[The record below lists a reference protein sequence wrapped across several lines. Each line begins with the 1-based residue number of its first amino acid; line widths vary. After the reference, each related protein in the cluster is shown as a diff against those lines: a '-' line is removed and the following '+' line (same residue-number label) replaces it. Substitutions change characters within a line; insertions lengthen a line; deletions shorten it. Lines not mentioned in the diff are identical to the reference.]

1 MKVDGANPIS
11 FTFRSE
17 LSSSNAETVYCL
29 TAWHEGLT
37 SITSVRHSVSG
48 IPRLSTGYLMKV
60 LGLLCTEHW
69 RVGTKLL
76 AFTVP
81 PLVAVILLATWAVY
95 ERSAASL
102 EQKLTARAESI
113 HAQIMADREYYAS
126 VVVPRILELGGTLA
140 SQYHDVR
147 GVLPLP
153 ATFVREASEIVA
165 TQHGGYAAQL
175 ISPWAINKNQGL
187 RDQFHR
193 DAFAALTMNPDEHFF
208 RINTV
213 EGRAVMRILM
223 ADRASA
229 QSCVG
234 CHNAHPES
242 PRHDFK
248 LHDVMGGLEVII
260 PVDQYLQESREDL
273 LLTVGGGLGLSLLLV
288 GIVATGTRRVV
299 ARPLSQLASR
309 MRSFADPDAG
319 PLSSSAVSGPPRD
332 EVGALTA
339 TYDQMQAVIVSQR
352 QELQAANTRLAE
364 QVTDLKAA
372 NHELEA
378 FSYSV
383 SHDLRAP
390 LRSMDGFSKILT
402 EEYAAGMPEAAR
414 HYLERV
420 RENAQKMDH
429 LVSALLALS
438 RLGRQAM
445 AVQTVEPR
453 QLVADVLGELT
464 GEQNGR
470 RVEITVGALP
480 SCVADGVLLKQ
491 VYMNLISNALKFT
504 RTREVAK
511 ITVGCRSEN
520 GLNTYFVQDNGVGFD
535 MQYVGKLF
543 GAFQRLHRAEEFA
556 GTGVGLA
563 TVKRII
569 LRHGGDVLAES
580 EVGKGTTMYFT
591 LTRRRAA

>member
-1 MKVDGANPIS
+1 MN
-11 FTFRSE
+11 
-17 LSSSNAETVYCL
+17 
-29 TAWHEGLT
+29 
-37 SITSVRHSVSG
+37 
-48 IPRLSTGYLMKV
+48 V
-60 LGLLCTEHW
+60 LGLLGTVHW
-69 RVGTKLL
+69 GVGTKLL
-76 AFTVP
+76 AITMP
-81 PLVAVILLATWAVY
+81 PVVVVILLATWAVY

-140 SQYHDVR
+140 AQYHDVR

-165 TQHGGYAAQL
+165 TQHGGYTAQL
-175 ISPWAINKNQGL
+175 ISPWAINKDQGL
-187 RDQFHR
+187 KDQFQR
-193 DAFAALTMNPDEHFF
+193 EAFAALAMNPDEHFS

-213 EGRAVMRILM
+213 AGRTWMRVLM

-248 LHDVMGGLEVII
+248 LHDLMGGLEVII
-260 PVDQYLQESREDL
+260 PVDQYLQESRVDL

-299 ARPLSQLASR
+299 ARPLNQLASR
-309 MRSFADPDAG
+309 MLSSTVPEAG
-319 PLSSSAVSGPPRD
+319 PLSSSAASRLHCD
-332 EVGALTA
+332 EVSALTA
-339 TYDQMQAVIVSQR
+339 TYDQMQAVIVRQR
-352 QELQAANTRLAE
+352 QGLQEANTRLAE

-372 NHELEA
+372 NYELDA

-383 SHDLRAP
+383 SHDLRGP

-402 EEYAAGMPEAAR
+402 EEYADGMPEEAR

-453 QLVADVLGELT
+453 QLVAEVLGELN
-464 GEQNGR
+464 GEENGR
-470 RVEITVGALP
+470 RVEITVGELP

-504 RTREVAK
+504 RTRDVAK

>member
-1 MKVDGANPIS
+1 
-11 FTFRSE
+11 
-17 LSSSNAETVYCL
+17 
-29 TAWHEGLT
+29 
-37 SITSVRHSVSG
+37 
-48 IPRLSTGYLMKV
+48 MKV
-60 LGLLCTEHW
+60 LGLLRTEHW

-76 AFTVP
+76 AFTMP

-95 ERSAASL
+95 ERSATSL
-102 EQKLTARAESI
+102 EQKMIARAESI
-113 HAQIMADREYYAS
+113 QAQIMADREYYAS
-126 VVVPRILELGGTLA
+126 VVVPRILKLGGTLA
-140 SQYHDVR
+140 AQYHDVR
-147 GVLPLP
+147 GALPLP

-165 TQHGGYAAQL
+165 TEHGGYTAQL

-187 RDQFHR
+187 KDQFHH
-193 DAFAALTMNPDEHFF
+193 DAFAALAMSPDKHFS

-213 EGRAVMRILM
+213 EGRAVMRVLM

-248 LHDVMGGLEVII
+248 LHDLMGGLEVII

-288 GIVATGTRRVV
+288 GIVATGARRIV
-299 ARPLSQLASR
+299 ARPLGQLASR
-309 MRSFADPDAG
+309 MRSSTEAS
-319 PLSSSAVSGPPRD
+319 PLSSSSVSRPPRD

-339 TYDQMQAVIVSQR
+339 TYDQMQAVIVTQR

-402 EEYAAGMPEAAR
+402 EEYADGMPEEAR
-414 HYLERV
+414 HYLGRV

-438 RLGRQAM
+438 HLGRQAM
-445 AVQTVEPR
+445 DVQTVEPR
-453 QLVADVLGELT
+453 QLVAEVLGELK
-464 GEQNGR
+464 EEKNGR

-504 RTREVAK
+504 RTREVAR

-520 GLNTYFVQDNGVGFD
+520 GLTTYFVQDNGVGFD

-543 GAFQRLHRAEEFA
+543 GAFQRLHRAEDFA

>member
-1 MKVDGANPIS
+1 MVLHVLAPATVMKA
-11 FTFRSE
+11 
-17 LSSSNAETVYCL
+17 
-29 TAWHEGLT
+29 
-37 SITSVRHSVSG
+37 
-48 IPRLSTGYLMKV
+48 
-60 LGLLCTEHW
+60 LGLLRTEHW

-81 PLVAVILLATWAVY
+81 PFVAVILLATWAVY

-102 EQKLTARAESI
+102 EQKMTARAESI

-140 SQYHDVR
+140 AQYHDVR

-165 TQHGGYAAQL
+165 TEHGGYIAKL

-187 RDQFHR
+187 KDQFHR
-193 DAFAALTMNPDEHFF
+193 DAFAALAMNPDKHFF

-213 EGRAVMRILM
+213 EGRTVMRVLM

-248 LHDVMGGLEVII
+248 LHDLMGGLEVII

-273 LLTVGGGLGLSLLLV
+273 LLTVGGGLGMSLLLV
-288 GIVATGTRRVV
+288 GIVAMGTRRIV

-319 PLSSSAVSGPPRD
+319 PLSSSAVSRPPCD

-339 TYDQMQAVIVSQR
+339 TYDQMQAVIVTQR

-364 QVTDLKAA
+364 QVTDLKVA

-402 EEYAAGMPEAAR
+402 EEYADGMPEEAR

-453 QLVADVLGELT
+453 QLVAEVLGELN

-504 RTREVAK
+504 RTREIAK
-511 ITVGCRSEN
+511 ITVGFRSEN
-520 GLNTYFVQDNGVGFD
+520 DLNTYFVQDNGVGFD

>member
-1 MKVDGANPIS
+1 MKV
-11 FTFRSE
+11 FR
-17 LSSSNAETVYCL
+17 
-29 TAWHEGLT
+29 
-37 SITSVRHSVSG
+37 
-48 IPRLSTGYLMKV
+48 
-60 LGLLCTEHW
+60 LLRTEHW

-81 PLVAVILLATWAVY
+81 PLIAVILLATWAVY
-95 ERSAASL
+95 EKSAASL
-102 EQKLTARAESI
+102 EHKITTRAESI

-140 SQYHDVR
+140 AQYHDVR

-165 TQHGGYAAQL
+165 TQHEGYTAQL
-175 ISPWAINKNQGL
+175 ISPWAINKHQGVK
-187 RDQFHR
+187 DQFHH
-193 DAFAALTMNPDEHFF
+193 DAFAALAMNPDSHFS

-213 EGRAVMRILM
+213 EGRAVMRVLM

-229 QSCVG
+229 QSCVD

-248 LHDVMGGLEVII
+248 LHDLMGGLEVII
-260 PVDQYLQESREDL
+260 PIDQYLQESRDDL
-273 LLTVGGGLGLSLLLV
+273 LLTIGGGLGMSLLLV
-288 GIVATGTRRVV
+288 GIVATGTRRIV

-309 MRSFADPDAG
+309 MRSFADCDASL
-319 PLSSSAVSGPPRD
+319 LSSSAVSRPPCD
-332 EVGALTA
+332 EVRALTA
-339 TYDQMQAVIVSQR
+339 TYDQMQAVIVTQR

-364 QVTDLKAA
+364 QIIDLKAA

-402 EEYAAGMPEAAR
+402 EEYADGMPEAAR
-414 HYLERV
+414 HYIERV

-438 RLGRQAM
+438 RLGRQAI

-453 QLVADVLGELT
+453 QLVAEVLGELN
-464 GEQNGR
+464 GEENGR
-470 RVEITVGALP
+470 RVEITVSALP

-504 RTREVAK
+504 RTREIAK

-520 GLNTYFVQDNGVGFD
+520 GMNTYFVQDNGVGFD

-543 GAFQRLHRAEEFA
+543 GAFQRLHRVEEFA

>member
-1 MKVDGANPIS
+1 M
-11 FTFRSE
+11 
-17 LSSSNAETVYCL
+17 
-29 TAWHEGLT
+29 
-37 SITSVRHSVSG
+37 
-48 IPRLSTGYLMKV
+48 
-60 LGLLCTEHW
+60 
-69 RVGTKLL
+69 
-76 AFTVP
+76 P

-95 ERSAASL
+95 ERSATSL
-102 EQKLTARAESI
+102 EQKMIARAGSI
-113 HAQIMADREYYAS
+113 QAQIMADREYYAS

-140 SQYHDVR
+140 AQYHDVR

-165 TQHGGYAAQL
+165 TEHGGYTAQL

-187 RDQFHR
+187 KDQFHH
-193 DAFAALTMNPDEHFF
+193 DAFAALAMNPDKHFV

-213 EGRAVMRILM
+213 EGRAVMRVLM

-229 QSCVG
+229 QSCAG

-248 LHDVMGGLEVII
+248 LHDLMGGLEVMI
-260 PVDQYLQESREDL
+260 PVDQYLRESREDL
-273 LLTVGGGLGLSLLLV
+273 LLIVGGGLGLSLLLV
-288 GIVATGTRRVV
+288 GIVATGTRRIV
-299 ARPLSQLASR
+299 ARPLNQLALR
-309 MRSFADPDAG
+309 MRSSIDPEAG
-319 PLSSSAVSGPPRD
+319 PLSFSSVPRPPRD

-339 TYDQMQAVIVSQR
+339 TYDQMQAVIVTQR
-352 QELQAANTRLAE
+352 QELQAANARLAE

-402 EEYAAGMPEAAR
+402 EEYADGMPEEAR

-453 QLVADVLGELT
+453 QLVAEVLGELK
-464 GEQNGR
+464 EEKNGR
-470 RVEITVGALP
+470 RVEITVGELP

-569 LRHGGDVLAES
+569 LRHGGDVSAES

>member
-1 MKVDGANPIS
+1 
-11 FTFRSE
+11 
-17 LSSSNAETVYCL
+17 
-29 TAWHEGLT
+29 
-37 SITSVRHSVSG
+37 
-48 IPRLSTGYLMKV
+48 MKV
-60 LGLLCTEHW
+60 LGLLRTEHW
-69 RVGTKLL
+69 RVGAKLL

-95 ERSAASL
+95 ERSATSL
-102 EQKLTARAESI
+102 EQKMTARAESI
-113 HAQIMADREYYAS
+113 QAQIMADREYYAS

-140 SQYHDVR
+140 AQYHDVR

-165 TQHGGYAAQL
+165 TQPGGYTAQL
-175 ISPWAINKNQGL
+175 ISPWAINKNQRL
-187 RDQFHR
+187 KDEFHR
-193 DAFAALTMNPDEHFF
+193 DAFAALAMNPDKHFF
-208 RINTV
+208 RINTM
-213 EGRAVMRILM
+213 EGQAVMRVLM

-248 LHDVMGGLEVII
+248 LHDLMGGLEVII
-260 PVDQYLQESREDL
+260 PVDQYLQESRVDL

-288 GIVATGTRRVV
+288 GIVVTGTRRIV

-309 MRSFADPDAG
+309 MRSSVDPEAG
-319 PLSSSAVSGPPRD
+319 PLSSSAASRLHCD
-332 EVGALTA
+332 EVSALTA
-339 TYDQMQAVIVSQR
+339 TYDQMQAVIVRQR
-352 QELQAANTRLAE
+352 QGLQEANTRLAE

-372 NHELEA
+372 NHELDA

-402 EEYAAGMPEAAR
+402 EEYADGMPEEAR

-445 AVQTVEPR
+445 DVQTVEPR
-453 QLVADVLGELT
+453 QLVAEVLGELN
-464 GEQNGR
+464 GEENGR
-470 RVEITVGALP
+470 RVEITVSALP

-504 RTREVAK
+504 RTREVAR